1 MWAALGWPPA
11 LTARLPSTFS
21 SFSSLVADRELVDDV
36 QVADHHT
43 EFAEGDLTVE
53 IGVRLHNGPVDELLQ
68 LHVVQ
73 VAADHHL
80 EHLEELAVRDEA
92 IVVDVVD
99 LERKS
104 ELVFLTGTG
113 AKRVEALD
121 ELQEGDV
128 TVVVAVKHGDD
139 TLNERVVRELGDLE
153 ELGGLERATLVA
165 INLAEVFVEFLE
177 LALREVQ
184 VLELGL
190 LLGQLVSHL
199 KLSFRLFF
207 NLNKQL

>member
-1 MWAALGWPPA
+1 VWAALGWPPA

-128 TVVVAVKHGDD
+128 TVIVAVEHGDD

-153 ELGGLERATLVA
+153 ELGGLERATLVT
-165 INLAEVFVEFLE
+165 INLAKVFVKFLE
-177 LALREVQ
+177 LTLREVQ

-190 LLGQLVSHL
+190 LLG
-199 KLSFRLFF
+199 
-207 NLNKQL
+207 

>member
-1 MWAALGWPPA
+1 MWALGRSPA
-11 LTARLPSTFS
+11 RCASPNFS
-21 SFSSLVADRELVDDV
+21 SFSSLIADRELVDDV
-36 QVADHHT
+36 QVAHHHA

-73 VAADHHL
+73 IAADHHL
-80 EHLEELAVRDEA
+80 EHLEKLAVRDEA
-92 IVVDVVD
+92 VVVDVVD
-99 LERKS
+99 LERES

-113 AKRVEALD
+113 AERVEALD

-128 TVVVAVKHGDD
+128 TVVVAIEHGNDA
-139 TLNERVVRELGDLE
+139 LNERVVRELGDLE
-153 ELGGLERATLVA
+153 ELGWLERATLVT

-190 LLGQLVSHL
+190 LLG
-199 KLSFRLFF
+199 
-207 NLNKQL
+207 

>member
-128 TVVVAVKHGDD
+128 TVVVAVEHGDD

-190 LLGQLVSHL
+190 LLG
-199 KLSFRLFF
+199 
-207 NLNKQL
+207 

>member
-1 MWAALGWPPA
+1 MWAFGRPPA
-11 LTARLPSTFS
+11 RCASPTFS

-36 QVADHHT
+36 QVADHHA

-99 LERKS
+99 LESES

-113 AKRVEALD
+113 AERVEALD

-128 TVVVAVKHGDD
+128 TVVVAVEHGDD
-139 TLNERVVRELGDLE
+139 ALNERVVRELGDLE
-153 ELGGLERATLVA
+153 ELGGLERATLVT

-190 LLGQLVSHL
+190 LLG
-199 KLSFRLFF
+199 
-207 NLNKQL
+207 